1 VRLDRPDI
9 KAILA
14 AVAVL
19 TLYPFVIAATHDSFW
34 HHRDMAPVIPTIAVA
49 LVVALVLRRRWAW
62 GVLLPLLGTATI
74 RAIATGDVILA
85 VTCAL
90 ATALLASAPIR
101 HYVGIGPDGAVS
113 L

>member
-34 HHRDMAPVIPTIAVA
+34 HHRDMAPVIPTIAVS
-49 LVVALVLRRRWAW
+49 LVVALVLRQRWAW
-62 GVLLPLLGTATI
+62 GLLLPLQAAATVN
-74 RAIATGDVILA
+74 AIATGDVILA
-85 VTCAL
+85 MTCAL
-90 ATALLASAPIR
+90 ATALLASTLIR
-101 HYVGIGPDGAVS
+101 HYVGVGRDGAVS
-113 L
+113 R